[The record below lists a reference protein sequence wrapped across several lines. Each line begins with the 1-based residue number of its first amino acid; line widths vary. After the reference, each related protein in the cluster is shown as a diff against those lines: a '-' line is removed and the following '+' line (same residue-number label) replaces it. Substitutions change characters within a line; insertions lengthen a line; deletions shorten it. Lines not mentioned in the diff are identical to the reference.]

1 MHFAADEAQD
11 LFEMGLDQV
20 IKSPL
25 KEIIQK
31 EATLELLTIENL
43 DNSSGKVRYTT
54 ALRAKGKVY
63 IFFHSALP

>member
-63 IFFHSALP
+63 NFFHSALP